1 MEAQENPTYLH
12 VNPYCNDRQVIHIE
26 SILGSNVVILGI
38 FSCKNDSSS
47 NKVEVEKIE
56 FEIYPMDGLF
66 SWGFKKIIPQLDSD
80 VKNNKIREIKIV
92 LGTTNMK
99 PKMTIICKG
108 VSWEHDDIIDNKMYF
123 NVLGKEF
130 DRKELKEIFENK
142 SITSNDFNNI
152 PVAGRPCQFKLV
164 SPM

>member
-80 VKNNKIREIKIV
+80 VKNNKIREGYYIK
-92 LGTTNMK
+92 TYNEK
-99 PKMTIICKG
+99 
-108 VSWEHDDIIDNKMYF
+108 
-123 NVLGKEF
+123 
-130 DRKELKEIFENK
+130 LKEDFLSGSNK
-142 SITSNDFNNI
+142 DINYNEKVFILEEKIKKIHD
-152 PVAGRPCQFKLV
+152 K
-164 SPM
+164 